1 MKTYRIAAIPGDG
14 IGKEVIAAG
23 IEVLQDLAGSIFR
36 PLGIAYIVS
45 ILMSLIVSLTVTPVL
60 CSFLL
65 GNEKVHGEHKDGFAL
80 AREVRAQNL
89 PIELIFLTMYRDEQF
104 FNAAFDLGIKGY
116 LVKDSAPTEVI
127 RCIKAVAAGESFFSQ
142 SLTKLLH
149 KRASRLSELL
159 AEAPGLSLLTAAER
173 RVLNH
178 VADGLTS
185 KQIADELGISART
198 VEHHRAHISNKLDL
212 KGGNALLQFALKH
225 QAQL

>member
-1 MKTYRIAAIPGDG
+1 MKAEPITILIADDHPIYRQGLRQIITADSALHVVAEADDGAQALLQLRKLKPRIA
-14 IGKEVIAAG
+14 
-23 IEVLQDLAGSIFR
+23 VLDVEMPHQ
-36 PLGIAYIVS
+36 
-45 ILMSLIVSLTVTPVL
+45 
-60 CSFLL
+60 
-65 GNEKVHGEHKDGFAL
+65 DGFAL
-80 AREVRAQNL
+80 ARAVRAQNL

>member
-1 MKTYRIAAIPGDG
+1 MRTEPITILIADDHPIYRQGLRQIITADSALHVVAEADDGAAALTQLRKFKPRIA
-14 IGKEVIAAG
+14 
-23 IEVLQDLAGSIFR
+23 VLDVEM
-36 PLGIAYIVS
+36 P
-45 ILMSLIVSLTVTPVL
+45 
-60 CSFLL
+60 
-65 GNEKVHGEHKDGFAL
+65 HKDGFAL
-80 AREVRAQNL
+80 ARELQAQAL

-104 FNAAFDLGIKGY
+104 FNAALDLGIKGY

-127 RCIKAVAAGESFFSQ
+127 RAIKAVAAGESFYSQ

-159 AEAPGLSLLTAAER
+159 TLAPGLSLLTAAER
-173 RVLNH
+173 RVLKH
-178 VADGLTS
+178 VAEGMTS

-198 VEHHRAHISNKLDL
+198 VEHHRAHIANKLDL